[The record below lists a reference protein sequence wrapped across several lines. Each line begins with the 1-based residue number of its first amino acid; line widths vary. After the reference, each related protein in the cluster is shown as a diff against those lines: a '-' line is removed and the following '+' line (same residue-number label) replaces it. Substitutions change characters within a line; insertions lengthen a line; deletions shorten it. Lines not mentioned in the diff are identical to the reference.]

1 MILFIKSG
9 TKFDEKD
16 NKKPLL
22 SEALVGTDNKGL
34 QSANADQHRDRIT
47 RFGILKHRSK
57 QQENFLWTL
66 AKFKENYPNDL
77 PSEETTKALKSAQ
90 KLQGCGN
97 FLLFKNFYTIDQTK
111 LAKFHVCNQHLL
123 CPFCAGIRASKA
135 IQKYSERVD
144 EVLKQNRKLKVAL
157 LTLTVKNGHD
167 LQERSSHLIT
177 SLRTLIKRRQDYKK
191 KGRGFNEFC
200 KIDGAMYSYENTYN
214 EQTGEWHPHVHMLVL
229 LNDWIDQEQL
239 SETWHEITGDSFV
252 VDVRRVKKS
261 KEFGYAKAAAEVCK
275 YALKF
280 GDLTVEKTWEA
291 FKILKGKRLSG
302 AFGSL
307 YGVKIPEN
315 LADEMPDD
323 QDLPYLEML
332 YKFVFGKHSYYDLVM
347 TRQVEPHS
355 KDNDDEEELRQRGEG
370 GRSHLAIT
378 DEARTLPVRGHAVT
392 ERPQRGRKKAHWRI
406 PPSTRVRVRQRI
418 RRWDGYLYN
427 IDLFPYVEHRLLAF
441 IED

>member
-1 MILFIKSG
+1 MK
-9 TKFDEKD
+9 KD

-22 SEALVGTDNKGL
+22 SGALVGEDNKGL

-347 TRQVEPHS
+347 TRQVEPQA
-355 KDNDDEEELRQRGEG
+355 NDRMRSEEEAPTDRHDRMRDFDE
-370 GRSHLAIT
+370 AIT

-406 PPSTRVRVRQRI
+406 PSKTRVRVRQRI

-441 IED
+441 IEG

>member
-1 MILFIKSG
+1 MQ
-9 TKFDEKD
+9 KD
-16 NKKPLL
+16 IKKPLL
-22 SEALVGTDNKGL
+22 SHSLATSDNKGL
-34 QSANADQHRDRIT
+34 QSAMADQHKDRIT

-57 QQENFLWTL
+57 QQENYLWTL
-66 AKFKENYPNDL
+66 AKYKENYQNDKPN
-77 PSEETTKALKSAQ
+77 EESIKATKAAQ
-90 KLQGCGN
+90 KLLTCGN
-97 FLLFKNFYTIDQTK
+97 FLLFKNFYTINEVK
-111 LAKFHVCNQHLL
+111 LSKFIACSQHLL

-135 IQKYSERVD
+135 IQKYTERVD

-406 PPSTRVRVRQRI
+406 PPSTRVRVQQRI
-418 RRWDGYLYN
+418 RRWDGIMYN

-441 IED
+441 IG

>member
-1 MILFIKSG
+1 MK
-9 TKFDEKD
+9 KD

-97 FLLFKNFYTIDQTK
+97 FLLFKNYYTIDQTK

-191 KGRGFNEFC
+191 KARGFNEFC

-229 LNDWIDQEQL
+229 LNDWIDKEQL

-323 QDLPYLEML
+323 HDLPYLEML

-347 TRQVEPHS
+347 TRQVEPKAREIDEDGGAS
-355 KDNDDEEELRQRGEG
+355 TTDEERYIAVGFTE
-370 GRSHLAIT
+370 
-378 DEARTLPVRGHAVT
+378 DDARTLPVRGRAVT
-392 ERPQRGRKKAHWRI
+392 ERPQQGRKKAHWRI
-406 PPSTRVRVRQRI
+406 PPKTRVRVLHRLK
-418 RRWDGYLYN
+418 RWDGYLYN
-427 IDLFPYVEHRLLAF
+427 IDLFPYVERRLLAF
-441 IED
+441 IG

>member
-1 MILFIKSG
+1 MK
-9 TKFDEKD
+9 KD

-347 TRQVEPHS
+347 TRQVEPQA
-355 KDNDDEEELRQRGEG
+355 NDRMRSEEEAPTDRHDRM
-370 GRSHLAIT
+370 RDFDKAIT

-406 PPSTRVRVRQRI
+406 PPATRVRVRQRI

-441 IED
+441 IG

>member
-1 MILFIKSG
+1 MKLWS
-9 TKFDEKD
+9 
-16 NKKPLL
+16 
-22 SEALVGTDNKGL
+22 ALINKGL
-34 QSANADQHRDRIT
+34 QSANADQHRDRIS
-47 RFGILKHRSK
+47 RFGLLKHRSK

-355 KDNDDEEELRQRGEG
+355 KDNDDEAEIRQREEG
-370 GRSHLAIT
+370 GRSYLAIT

-418 RRWDGYLYN
+418 RRWDGIMYN

-441 IED
+441 IS

>member
-1 MILFIKSG
+1 MK
-9 TKFDEKD
+9 KD

-34 QSANADQHRDRIT
+34 QSALADQHRDRIT

-144 EVLKQNRKLKVAL
+144 EVLKKNRKLKPVL
-157 LTLTVKNGHD
+157 ITLTVKNGTD
-167 LQERSSHLIT
+167 LGERSAHLIK
-177 SLRTLIKRRQDYKK
+177 SLRTLIKRRQDYNK

-200 KIDGAMYSYENTYN
+200 KINGAMYSYENTYN
-214 EQTGEWHPHVHMLVL
+214 EKTGEWHPHVHMFAL
-229 LNDWIDQEQL
+229 LDTWIDQEQL

-252 VDVRRVKKS
+252 VDIRKVKKD
-261 KEFGYAKAAAEVCK
+261 KQFGYSKAAAEVCK

-280 GDLTVEKTWEA
+280 GDLSVENTWEA
-291 FKILKGKRLSG
+291 FKVLKGKRLSG

-315 LADEMPDD
+315 LADDMPDD
-323 QDLPYLEML
+323 NDLPYLEML
-332 YKFVFGKHSYYDLVM
+332 YKFVFGKQSYYNLEM
-347 TRQVEPHS
+347 TRHVEPKG
-355 KDNDDEEELRQRGEG
+355 KDDVEELRREEGRSQKAIKDDALALLGEG
-370 GRSHLAIT
+370 A
-378 DEARTLPVRGHAVT
+378 
-392 ERPQRGRKKAHWRI
+392 QRGRRKQGRKKPHWRL
-406 PPSTRVRVRQRI
+406 PPKLRVRVKHRI
-418 RRWDGYLYN
+418 KRWDGYLYN

-441 IED
+441 IEA